1 MTSFAVKS
9 NGMSNSQQMP
19 PTTTSY
25 FNPLYAHDLNENS
38 NTGANGC
45 NGVNRNYMKAPES
58 NVAAASSSSSSSSY
72 SNQNLPVTKATEN
85 GVDSFQMAK
94 NKFSGTDLANYN
106 GNNKPNRGGA
116 GGGGGVLAT
125 DPLVSGVTRIYIN
138 HVSSSNNV
146 SEKIKDVNQKTTLK
160 SSGNSLIKLTQDSN
174 SNAAK
179 VETYKK
185 DNSTSPIKIYA
196 SSTSSSRLEN
206 NENKKELK
214 TNYSDFDLIAQ
225 PRTQGWFIFFYN
237 KM

>member
-1 MTSFAVKS
+1 
-9 NGMSNSQQMP
+9 
-19 PTTTSY
+19 
-25 FNPLYAHDLNENS
+25 L
-38 NTGANGC
+38 
-45 NGVNRNYMKAPES
+45 KAPES
-58 NVAAASSSSSSSSY
+58 NVAASSSSSSY
-72 SNQNLPVTKATEN
+72 SNQNPPVTKATEN

-106 GNNKPNRGGA
+106 SNNKPNRAGGA
-116 GGGGGVLAT
+116 GGSGGCVLPS

-146 SEKIKDVNQKTTLK
+146 SEKIKDVNQKTTLM
-160 SSGNSLIKLTQDSN
+160 SSGNSLIKLTQDSSNN

-179 VETYKK
+179 VETNKK

-225 PRTQGWFIFFYN
+225 PRTQGWFIFFNN
-237 KM
+237 KI